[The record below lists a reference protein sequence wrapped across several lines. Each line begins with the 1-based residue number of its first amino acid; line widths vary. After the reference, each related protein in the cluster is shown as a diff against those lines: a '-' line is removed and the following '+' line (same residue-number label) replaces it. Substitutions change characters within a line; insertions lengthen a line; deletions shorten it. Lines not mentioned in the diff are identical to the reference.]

1 MCSFRCK
8 TALPRPVSACEYT
21 AIDLFDLDR
30 FVSDMVLSGTACS
43 GITHVVPV
51 VRAA

>member
-8 TALPRPVSACEYT
+8 TALPRPLSVCEYT
-21 AIDLFDLDR
+21 AIDLFGLDR
-30 FVSDMVLSGTACS
+30 FVSDMVLSGS

-51 VRAA
+51 RAA